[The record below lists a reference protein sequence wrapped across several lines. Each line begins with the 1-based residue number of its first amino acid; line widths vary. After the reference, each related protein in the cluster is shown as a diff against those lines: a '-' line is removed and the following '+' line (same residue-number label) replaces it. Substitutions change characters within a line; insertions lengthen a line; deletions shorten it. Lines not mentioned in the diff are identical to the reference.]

1 MPLLQDIFDHAL
13 DRGHQRDAILHKDGD
28 YEAFER
34 VLNEGLQKFPVDLLT
49 YCWLPN
55 HWHMVLNPRENGAMG
70 RLLYWVTMT
79 HTARHHAHYHTAG
92 NGHLY
97 QGRYKSFPI
106 QTDEHFFVVMRYV
119 ERNALAA
126 GLVEKRRTGG
136 SEGYSTGWVDTVGS
150 SSPNGRYRV
159 FLIGS
164 KG

>member
-1 MPLLQDIFDHAL
+1 VPLLQDIFDHAL

-79 HTARHHAHYHTAG
+79 HTA
-92 NGHLY
+92 
-97 QGRYKSFPI
+97 
-106 QTDEHFFVVMRYV
+106 
-119 ERNALAA
+119 
-126 GLVEKRRTGG
+126 
-136 SEGYSTGWVDTVGS
+136 
-150 SSPNGRYRV
+150 
-159 FLIGS
+159 
-164 KG
+164 